1 MILLN
6 PGPVTLSPR
15 VRNALLREDLCHRE
29 QEFAELTL
37 DLRQRLERTYPSA
50 KDDYS
55 AVLLTGSG
63 TAAVEAML
71 TSLVPPS
78 AKTLVVANGV
88 YGERMAKM
96 LASYRRPHVLIESPW
111 MDPIPLQRIDET
123 LAANPDIRFLAC
135 VHHETTTGRLN
146 SIEAVGTICR
156 RRNIGLLL
164 DAVSSF
170 GAEELCFAEWNLVA
184 AAATANKC
192 LHGIPGVSFV
202 LARSDSLAK
211 CIGNA
216 DSFYLDLHPMFK
228 EQQRGWSPFTQSV
241 QGFFALQEALCEF
254 EEKGGQPARKRRY
267 TAISA
272 RLRYRLPALGAVLL
286 LAEFDYASM
295 LTSFRL
301 PSAIRYEAL
310 HDGLKRAGFTI
321 YAGQGQ
327 LAPSVFRIANMG
339 EIEDSTVDHL
349 LATCRSLFEARGG
362 AA

>member
-37 DLRQRLERTYPSA
+37 DLRQRLERTYPAA
-50 KDDYS
+50 KTDYS

-71 TSLVPPS
+71 ISLVPHS

-88 YGERMAKM
+88 YGERLAKM

-146 SIEAVGTICR
+146 LVEAVGAICR

-202 LARSDSLAK
+202 LARSDALAK

-216 DSFYLDLHPMFK
+216 DSFYLDLHPMYR

-241 QGFFALQEALCEF
+241 QGFFALQEALGEF
-254 EEKGGQPARKRRY
+254 EEAGGQPARQRRY
-267 TAISA
+267 TEISA
-272 RLRYRLPALGAVLL
+272 RLRHSLPTLGADLL
-286 LAEFDYASM
+286 LAESDYASM

-301 PSAIRYEAL
+301 PPVIRYETL

-327 LAPSVFRIANMG
+327 LAPSIFRIANMG

-349 LATCRSLFEARGG
+349 IATCRSLFLARGG